1 MIRREFGIA
10 VDIQRGGLGQYDVF
24 LGDKLVASRR
34 AEGEMAKLLGSDGF
48 PDTRL
53 TLLALRDALADQVT

>member
-10 VDIQRGGLGQYDVF
+10 VDLQRGGLGQYDVF
-24 LGDKLVASRR
+24 LGDQLVASRR
-34 AEGEMAKLLGSDGF
+34 AQGEMATLLASDGF

-53 TLLALRDALADQVT
+53 TLLALGDALKDQLA